1 MIDKISKIARVEN
14 HVKRD
19 PLRYNTNLPLSIKV
33 LGKLSYNRYK
43 LILGKREFTAK
54 SLKELK
60 KGESYWGDLNHTKEG
75 IISLSNLVKK
85 PDILDIEEF
94 FLSDEL
100 FCDNLRDGDT
110 EKFKKTVINLIS
122 KEKDRYK
129 LLSLGYMLQAL
140 LEGVIHLPLLIE
152 NRRVLFQMKRVEE
165 ETLFYMGFEN
175 LGPIRGFF
183 GKNRRGVEVLFRKSF
198 SYIYPLFEEWD
209 LKIKDMVNPL
219 FNPSSLL
226 LDTRG

>member
-94 FLSDEL
+94 FFLNGSFCEDIKEISCDEIKRKIVREIEKE
-100 FCDNLRDGDT
+100 DN
-110 EKFKKTVINLIS
+110 
-122 KEKDRYK
+122 RYR
-129 LLSLGYMLQAL
+129 LLSLSYMLQAL
-140 LEGVIHLPLLIE
+140 YEGVIHMPLFIE
-152 NRRVLFQMKRVEE
+152 QRRVLLQLKGDGNSTV
-165 ETLFYMGFEN
+165 FYMGFEN
-175 LGPIRGFF
+175 LGPIYGIMGDRVKEIYTIF
-183 GKNRRGVEVLFRKSF
+183 KKSF
-198 SYIYPLFEEWD
+198 SFIYPIFEGWN
-209 LKIKDMVNPL
+209 IKMVNEIRPI
-219 FNPSSLL
+219 FDPSGLL
-226 LDTRG
+226 LDMKG